1 MSGARWRE
9 TVPNSMKRRR
19 RHEPGPESSTV
30 FYREHAFQEL
40 SVADLH
46 GNIILHVDHLAVP
59 TSDGNSSPVLVQNII
74 LVPRSVSF
82 IILHIHNTSLY
93 RSDQM

>member
-30 FYREHAFQEL
+30 FYHEHAFQEL

-46 GNIILHVDHLAVP
+46 GTIILHVDHLAVP
-59 TSDGNSSPVLVQNII
+59 TSDALSTRQLISSSCTKHSNPCSTFYV
-74 LVPRSVSF
+74 
-82 IILHIHNTSLY
+82 IHNITHT
-93 RSDQM
+93 